1 MYAVAGVKSALP
13 IVAELSHFFARR
25 IFLAIV
31 CKHDIIHNRITPIE
45 HTATPPQEDRPQP
58 WVICT
63 NNLDAWHR
71 SDRYIDPPTDR

>member
-31 CKHDIIHNRITPIE
+31 CKHDVIHTRITPIE
-45 HTATPPQEDRPQP
+45 HTATPPQEDRATAMGNAQTI
-58 WVICT
+58 WT
-63 NNLDAWHR
+63 R
-71 SDRYIDPPTDR
+71 STGQTDT